1 MASPRRTETIT
12 FFRGASSSKKA
23 EEICPPSKNRRKA
36 QSGYSITRGSTA
48 WASPGYRPGSPA
60 SFSWLTLKCSAQGM
74 LKPFSRSVSR
84 MSRAPLVQLL

>member
-1 MASPRRTETIT
+1 MPKEVPSRRME
-12 FFRGASSSKKA
+12 
-23 EEICPPSKNRRKA
+23 
-36 QSGYSITRGSTA
+36 
-48 WASPGYRPGSPA
+48 GYRPGSLA